1 MPKIVIKNLSQK
13 EVSFQ
18 NNGRSVL
25 SILQANHQD
34 WMHACGGKGKC
45 TTCSMI
51 VESGLEHL
59 NPYTENEQR
68 FIKLGR
74 LPEGTRL
81 ACQTIPSGDIEVR
94 VPGVYKLPHLSYS
107 D

>member
-1 MPKIVIKNLSQK
+1 MPKIVIKNLGQK
-13 EVSFQ
+13 EVPFET
-18 NNGRSVL
+18 NGQSAL
-25 SILQANHQD
+25 SILQANQQD
-34 WMHACGGKGKC
+34 WKHACGGKGKC

-51 VESGLEHL
+51 IESGQANL

-74 LPEGTRL
+74 LGQDTRL
-81 ACQTIPSGDIEVR
+81 ACQTICSGDIEVR
-94 VPGVYKLPHLSYS
+94 VPKVYKLPHLSYS